1 MKSVEEMDVF
11 KLAHSL
17 VIDVYRLTATF
28 PKEEVYGL
36 TSQMRRAATSV
47 PANIIEGANRNSP
60 AEYRNFVG
68 ISKGSAGEVR
78 YYLLLAMDLQ
88 YIAKLDGERLRGDYL
103 RVIQMLTN
111 LVKSL
116 GTRRQKEP

>member
-1 MKSVEEMDVF
+1 MNDVEDLDVF
-11 KLAHSL
+11 KLAHRL
-17 VIDVYRLTATF
+17 VIEIYRLTATF
-28 PKEEVYGL
+28 PKEEIYGL

-47 PANIIEGANRNSP
+47 PANIMEGANRNSP

-88 YIAKLDGERLRGDYL
+88 YIAKPDGERLRVDYL

-116 GTRRQKEP
+116 AGKGSKYS